1 MNTIKLYPYS
11 TGDESVGISSWNTEI
26 IINHDFELEKE
37 DIEWFKH
44 KVKEMFESWDCDG
57 VYTEK
62 ELEEGIA
69 REEQ

>member
-11 TGDESVGISSWNTEI
+11 TGDYSVGISSWNTEI

-37 DIEWFKH
+37 DIEWLKE
-44 KVKEMFESWDCDG
+44 KAKEMFENWDCDG

-62 ELEEGIA
+62 ELEEQA